1 MNVLTDL
8 FDQLLDSHG
17 SVDFAEAEFKR
28 MISDDP
34 ELRADYRLWCQ
45 DNGHTE
51 RYGFLDYAEEF
62 IDMQN
67 SVWDSLTDYDNSY
80 S

>member
-1 MNVLTDL
+1 
-8 FDQLLDSHG
+8 
-17 SVDFAEAEFKR
+17 